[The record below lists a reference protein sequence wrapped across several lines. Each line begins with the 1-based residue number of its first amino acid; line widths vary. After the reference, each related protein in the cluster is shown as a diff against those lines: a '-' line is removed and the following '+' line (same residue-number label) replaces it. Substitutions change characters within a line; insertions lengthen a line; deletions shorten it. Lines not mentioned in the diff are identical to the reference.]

1 MYDLSADVVVT
12 LRDLPIPITNALA
25 GGASR
30 QGHFPVASWL
40 KVNELARAFYPLRW
54 LLS

>member
-1 MYDLSADVVVT
+1 MDDLSADVVVT

-30 QGHFPVASWL
+30 QVRSRVASWL
-40 KVNELARAFYPLRW
+40 KVNEQARAFYPLRW

>member
-1 MYDLSADVVVT
+1 MDDLSADVVVT

-30 QGHFPVASWL
+30 QFCSPVASWL
-40 KVNELARAFYPLRW
+40 NVNELARAFYPLRW